1 LVDRSHICTDRVL
14 AESLRAAHGHEGT
27 ETAVLAA
34 IFAKRRPA
42 LEQNWANKL
51 LVVRNDCLKSET
63 LGICPSIAM
72 NWGKKVH

>member
-1 LVDRSHICTDRVL
+1 LVDSSHICTDRVL

-27 ETAVLAA
+27 EIAVLAA
-34 IFAKRRPA
+34 IFPA

-51 LVVRNDCLKSET
+51 LVVRNDCMKSET